1 MIDAVR
7 QTVGRYDMLQ
17 SGDSVTV
24 ALSGGADS
32 VALLHVLYSLKEE
45 YNLNLSAAHLNHGIR
60 GEEAK
65 RDEDFCKILCEN
77 YNIPIIIKH
86 ADIPKLSAE
95 RGISEELCG
104 RQERYAFFEEAA
116 NGGKIATAHT
126 ASDNAETL
134 IFNLTRGAT
143 LKGAAGIP
151 PVRGRLIRPLIGC
164 TRADI
169 EKYCRDNR
177 LDYMTDSTNLTDE
190 YTRNKLRHRVIPVL
204 KELNPGFEQAAARFC
219 ENAAAAR
226 DYIKRQTDE
235 LIARAKT
242 DYGYSAEVLKNAD
255 PALRDEALY
264 ELCKRFGADAEYRHI
279 RLLDAV
285 LDGGAVDFG
294 TCTAMC
300 RQGILRISEKN
311 TEKQDMEIPF
321 DGKISVKRGDTIIT
335 ASIDI
340 SDKELK
346 SLVFRS
352 RKSGDRFTF
361 AGRGVTKPLRK
372 ALNEQKIPC
381 ELRDGLWLLADGQR
395 VLWCEGL
402 GYSLDGE
409 ELRNKNGL
417 TINVERGYCYA

>member
-1 MIDAVR
+1 M
-7 QTVGRYDMLQ
+7 
-17 SGDSVTV
+17 
-24 ALSGGADS
+24 
-32 VALLHVLYSLKEE
+32 
-45 YNLNLSAAHLNHGIR
+45 
-60 GEEAK
+60 
-65 RDEDFCKILCEN
+65 
-77 YNIPIIIKH
+77 
-86 ADIPKLSAE
+86 
-95 RGISEELCG
+95 
-104 RQERYAFFEEAA
+104 
-116 NGGKIATAHT
+116 
-126 ASDNAETL
+126 
-134 IFNLTRGAT
+134 
-143 LKGAAGIP
+143 
-151 PVRGRLIRPLIGC
+151 
-164 TRADI
+164 
-169 EKYCRDNR
+169 
-177 LDYMTDSTNLTDE
+177 
-190 YTRNKLRHRVIPVL
+190 
-204 KELNPGFEQAAARFC
+204 
-219 ENAAAAR
+219 
-226 DYIKRQTDE
+226 
-235 LIARAKT
+235 
-242 DYGYSAEVLKNAD
+242 
-255 PALRDEALY
+255 
-264 ELCKRFGADAEYRHI
+264 
-279 RLLDAV
+279 
-285 LDGGAVDFG
+285 DFG